1 MEARWDLA
9 EMLFS
14 DIDSEMPSGRFR
26 DGRRAM
32 VRVFYS
38 YVPFDYSTIYS
49 MVSVL
54 YSVRDKNAR

>member
-1 MEARWDLA
+1 MYGSYTTDDCGVGSGEKWDLA

-26 DGRRAM
+26 EGRRAM

-38 YVPFDYSTIYS
+38 TA
-49 MVSVL
+49 
-54 YSVRDKNAR
+54 VRLFHNL

>member
-1 MEARWDLA
+1 MRWDLA

-32 VRVFYS
+32 VRVFFIL
-38 YVPFDYSTIYS
+38 VPFDYSTIYS

-54 YSVRDKNAR
+54 YSVRDKNLR